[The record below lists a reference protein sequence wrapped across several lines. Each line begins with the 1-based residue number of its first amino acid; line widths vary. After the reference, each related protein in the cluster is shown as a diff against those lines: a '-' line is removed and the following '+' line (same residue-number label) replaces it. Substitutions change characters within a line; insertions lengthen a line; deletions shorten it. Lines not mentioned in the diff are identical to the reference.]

1 MKNERAAHLVFFC
14 KKSFLFL
21 NNFFC
26 RIVGSDSYRPARP
39 KQKSRVCAME
49 RTRERRMHLIFP
61 KGWKKVGP
69 YGRSVN
75 GWEDGASALFSPLL
89 FFLLLQNRQL
99 AGFYFPHSSSSRMQC
114 ARIHIPFC
122 LVKPQQQTH
131 KLVSNC
137 TWRFVCEGGNETG
150 KKTKPISHPDCK
162 GMRNTSTRERER
174 EVFSTDSRATTCV
187 GLLSSE
193 NFSDWAI
200 TGHARPGDSALAAF
214 FLDACKRSL
223 TIKAHTKR
231 HAEHKER
238 KQKKTFFL
246 LSVGNGHEAIC
257 RLWLELLSITRRR
270 AQRSELKALIMGAQ
284 HSIEKPLR
292 YASP

>member
-162 GMRNTSTRERER
+162 GMRNTSTRERGIFYRLESDNMCWPSFVWKFLR
-174 EVFSTDSRATTCV
+174 LSDYRTCP
-187 GLLSSE
+187 
-193 NFSDWAI
+193 
-200 TGHARPGDSALAAF
+200 PGRFCPGRILF
-214 FLDACKRSL
+214 RC
-223 TIKAHTKR
+223 
-231 HAEHKER
+231 
-238 KQKKTFFL
+238 
-246 LSVGNGHEAIC
+246 V
-257 RLWLELLSITRRR
+257 
-270 AQRSELKALIMGAQ
+270 
-284 HSIEKPLR
+284 
-292 YASP
+292 